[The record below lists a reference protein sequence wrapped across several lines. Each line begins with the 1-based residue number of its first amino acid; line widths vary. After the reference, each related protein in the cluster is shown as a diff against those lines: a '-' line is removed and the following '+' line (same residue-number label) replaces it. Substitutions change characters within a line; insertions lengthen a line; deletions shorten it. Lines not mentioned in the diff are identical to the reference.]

1 MSKYLVADTAASLE
15 FVAWAGSLSHA
26 EMLAGLQAMRPTE
39 RVRARSAGS
48 MRLATSGDLIC
59 EGESQ
64 SLKISAHPHDSR
76 LANNLFR
83 LE

>member
-1 MSKYLVADTAASLE
+1 MSKYLVAETASSLE

-26 EMLAGLQAMRPTE
+26 EMLAGLQSVRPTE
-39 RVRARSAGS
+39 RVRARSAGF

-59 EGESQ
+59 EGDSV
-64 SLKISAHPHDSR
+64 SLKLSAHPHDSR

-83 LE
+83 LD